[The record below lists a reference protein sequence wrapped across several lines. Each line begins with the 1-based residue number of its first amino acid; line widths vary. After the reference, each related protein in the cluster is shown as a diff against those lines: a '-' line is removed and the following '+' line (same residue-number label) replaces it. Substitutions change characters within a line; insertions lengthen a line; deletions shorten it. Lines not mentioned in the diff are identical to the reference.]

1 MLKNGLKIILLDCL
15 TGLLIGLLISA
26 YQLAIFYTYKF
37 SYNLIS
43 NKTNISLS
51 TYFSGVLLFAI
62 IQYLSLVFCKN
73 IDGSG
78 IPYIEKSFKENKKID
93 YKKGLLLTLV
103 NSIGTTFS
111 GFTFGSE
118 GPSVSLSA
126 RLGTFINSILKKR
139 DNDRE
144 KLASGIGFGCAFL
157 SPISGLV
164 YSLEE
169 FEQKVNL
176 KLLVRGLFMTFS
188 AYLVCYFLNKNYLI
202 SISDFKM
209 LSFEHLYLIFP
220 IIIFSVLIGLLFEYL
235 LLFFRYI
242 FKKFS
247 KNIFVKYRTFFFFL
261 IVSLMTY
268 FYFDLMYSGNN
279 LIKNLQNYSLSSLIL
294 ILFLRLILT
303 SFLGSTGASG
313 GLVLPIFT
321 LGGII
326 GAIITKLLNLY
337 FGFPLTYLPII
348 SLISLFSLFS
358 YITKSPLTAF
368 TLFTFTLFKFSNQ
381 YLNII
386 TLLPFALILFY
397 LPSYFLNELKLNNL
411 YQKMATI

>member
-1 MLKNGLKIILLDCL
+1 M
-15 TGLLIGLLISA
+15 
-26 YQLAIFYTYKF
+26 
-37 SYNLIS
+37 
-43 NKTNISLS
+43 
-51 TYFSGVLLFAI
+51 
-62 IQYLSLVFCKN
+62 
-73 IDGSG
+73 
-78 IPYIEKSFKENKKID
+78 
-93 YKKGLLLTLV
+93 V